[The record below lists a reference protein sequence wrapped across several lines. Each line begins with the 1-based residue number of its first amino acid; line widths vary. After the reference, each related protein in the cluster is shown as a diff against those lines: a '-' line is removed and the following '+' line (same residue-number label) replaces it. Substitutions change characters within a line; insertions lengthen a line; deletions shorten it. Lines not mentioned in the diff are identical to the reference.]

1 MAAAG
6 AGRREDGVSSAYGVP
21 IVRTPDRPGPGPIP
35 DTLLRAT
42 DLVLRRRVDSLL
54 AGDYRSAT
62 LGVGTELAQIRPYQ
76 PGDDVRR
83 MDWNVTART
92 RQPHVRVHLAE
103 RALTTWLLLDASPSM
118 TFGTADRRKA
128 DVAEGVAL
136 VIGHL
141 AARRSSRLGVMTYGE
156 RQPRLLPPRQ
166 GRTALLGLLGTLARE
181 PEADGVGAD
190 ALSEALNKA
199 ARIARQRALVV
210 VVSDFLGSRSWREPL
225 LRLAGRHDVVAVEV
239 GDPRECDLPDVG
251 DLWLVDPETGE
262 HLRVDTRSRRLRE
275 RFAQAAAADREAT
288 AQLFRTL
295 GVNHVRLSTEGD
307 WLRGL
312 VGFLRLQRRWR

>member
-1 MAAAG
+1 M
-6 AGRREDGVSSAYGVP
+6 SAFALSIP
-21 IVRTPDRPGPGPIP
+21 RTPDRPGPGPIP
-35 DTLLRAT
+35 DALLRAT

-54 AGDYRSAT
+54 AGDYRSAV

-92 RQPHVRVHLAE
+92 RQPHVRVHMAE

-118 TFGTADRRKA
+118 SFGTADRRKA

-136 VIGHL
+136 VVGHL
-141 AARRSSRLGVMTYGE
+141 AARRSSRLGLMTYGE
-156 RQPRLLPPRQ
+156 RQPKLLPPRQ
-166 GRTALLGLLGTLARE
+166 GRTALLGLLSTLARE
-181 PEADGVGAD
+181 PEAEGAGFD
-190 ALSEALNKA
+190 ALTEALHRA
-199 ARIARQRALVV
+199 ARVARQRALVV
-210 VVSDFLGSRSWREPL
+210 VVSDFLGPRGWREPL
-225 LRLAGRHDVVAVEV
+225 LRLAGRHDVLAVEI
-239 GDPRECDLPDVG
+239 GDPRESDLPDVG

-275 RFAQAAAADREAT
+275 RFARAAAADREEM

-295 GVNHVRLSTEGD
+295 GVGHIRLSTEGD
-307 WLRGL
+307 WLRTL